1 MRGGRPGI
9 PGLSGVRLLGA
20 VGCAQ
25 SRVMPCIGEVSG

>member
-9 PGLSGVRLLGA
+9 PGLSGIRLLGA
-20 VGCAQ
+20 ARSAQ